1 MLGCDSDAVVIAS
14 LVCTQFIDT
23 IRSVQFSSVQFKFSV
38 FVGNGQRAR
47 THIYTQPKE
56 KHFAARTHTPTKP
69 KRSHTQFQKKTNVKA
84 RAVKNARYYICTH
97 AYVRICAHVCVTQHQ
112 ATLKSL
118 FPNIKLNSKMLPFA
132 VRIIREES
140 RSTGRYLPLYL
151 SCREDLNR
159 EIVF

>member
-1 MLGCDSDAVVIAS
+1 MLGCDSDAVVISS
-14 LVCTQFIDT
+14 LVCTQFIGT
-23 IRSVQFSSVQFKFSV
+23 IRSVQFSSVQFKLSV

-97 AYVRICAHVCVTQHQ
+97 ARIRTYMRARVCNTTPSHTQVFISQHKTQ
-112 ATLKSL
+112 FENVA
-118 FPNIKLNSKMLPFA
+118 F
-132 VRIIREES
+132 
-140 RSTGRYLPLYL
+140 RSENNKGRK
-151 SCREDLNR
+151 
-159 EIVF
+159 